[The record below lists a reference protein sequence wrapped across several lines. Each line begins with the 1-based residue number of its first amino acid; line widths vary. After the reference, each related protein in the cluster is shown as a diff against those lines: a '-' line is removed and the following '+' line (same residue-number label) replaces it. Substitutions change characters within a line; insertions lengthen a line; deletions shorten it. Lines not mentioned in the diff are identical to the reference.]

1 MNFKEMRLRV
11 PENLATRFR
20 IICLE
25 KKLSVPKQT
34 AALIR
39 QFVEIQEENNIRIQK
54 GN

>member
-1 MNFKEMRLRV
+1 MKVKEMRLRV

-25 KKLSVPKQT
+25 KRLSVPKQT

-39 QFVEIQEENNIRIQK
+39 QFVEIQEENSLRMQK
-54 GN
+54 GH